1 VKRSFTRIVVALLLL
16 APLAA
21 TGQALEREVK
31 AAFLFKFLS
40 FVEWPQGA
48 FARPDS
54 PIALGVL
61 GADEVLDELLRIV
74 PGRVVQGR
82 PITVRRLYYGE
93 PASGLHLLFV
103 GRAAGSA
110 LPGYAEREGLL
121 LVAEQPGA
129 LEHGAII
136 NFVSVDGRV
145 RFEVAADA
153 AERRGLRV
161 SSRMLSVAEYVRGG
175 KP

>member
-1 VKRSFTRIVVALLLL
+1 VTRSLKGIVAALLLL
-16 APLAA
+16 APMAA

-54 PIALGVL
+54 PITVGVL
-61 GADEVLDELLRIV
+61 GADEVLDELQHVV

-82 PITVRRLYYGE
+82 PVTVRRLYYGE
-93 PASGLHLLFV
+93 PATELHMLFV
-103 GRAAGSA
+103 GRAAGTA
-110 LPGYAEREGLL
+110 LPGYAGGEGLL
-121 LVAEQPGA
+121 LVGEQPGA
-129 LEHGAII
+129 LEQGAII
-136 NFVSVDGRV
+136 NFVSVDNRV

-161 SSRMLSVAEYVRGG
+161 SSRMLAVAEYVRGG

>member
-1 VKRSFTRIVVALLLL
+1 MKRSFTGLAILVALL

-21 TGQALEREVK
+21 AGQVLEREVK

-40 FVEWPQGA
+40 FVEWPQAA

-54 PIALGVL
+54 PLAIGVM
-61 GADEVLDELLRIV
+61 GADEVLDELRQIV
-74 PGRVVQGR
+74 PGRVIQGR
-82 PITVRRLYYGE
+82 PVTVRRLYHGE
-93 PASGLHLLFV
+93 PAGGLHMLFV
-103 GRAAGSA
+103 GRAAGAA
-110 LPGYAEREGLL
+110 LPGYAGREGLL

-129 LEHGAII
+129 LEQGAII
-136 NFVSVDGRV
+136 NFVIVEGRV

-161 SSRMLSVAEYVRGG
+161 SPRMLSVAQSVRGA

>member
-1 VKRSFTRIVVALLLL
+1 MIAVLLL

-21 TGQALEREVK
+21 AGQALEREVK

-40 FVEWPQGA
+40 FVEWPQSA

-54 PIALGVL
+54 PLAIGVV
-61 GADEVLDELLRIV
+61 GADEVLDELQQIV
-74 PGRVVQGR
+74 PGRVIQGR
-82 PITVRRLYYGE
+82 PVTVRRLYYGE
-93 PASGLHLLFV
+93 PASGLHMLFV
-103 GRAAGSA
+103 GRPAGSA
-110 LPGYAEREGLL
+110 LPGYAGRDGLL
-121 LVAEQPGA
+121 LVGEQPGA
-129 LEHGAII
+129 LEQGAII
-136 NFVSVDGRV
+136 NFVIVEGRV

-161 SSRMLSVAEYVRGG
+161 SPRMLSVAQYVRGA